1 MALTI
6 NTNLSSMLVQS
17 NLTKS
22 TTQLNQA
29 IERMTTGYKINHAS
43 DNAAGYSIAR
53 NWEAQLGSLDVA
65 ADNAATGADML
76 ATLEDTY
83 ALVSTHVQRVRDL
96 TEQAS
101 NGTYGEQSLQAIK
114 SEIAARLEEI
124 NRIAANCE
132 YNGIH
137 MMDGDDAKA
146 EAGIDIQVGID
157 GDDTK
162 SKIHLNKELF
172 AGGDVEHL
180 FTITGEHSYT
190 PTGSD
195 ASAIVDKLASDCA
208 GLTDGVSAGSMLG
221 CIDDVISKISSRIT
235 TLGAAQNR
243 IESAVTSIGV
253 QAENITSSLS
263 TLRDADVATESSN
276 YIKAQILQQASA
288 TLLAT
293 ANQSPAI
300 ALNLL

>member
-6 NTNLSSMLVQS
+6 NTNLSSMIVQA

-29 IERMTTGYKINHAS
+29 IERMTTGYKINHAA

-76 ATLEDTY
+76 STLEDNY
-83 ALVSTHVQRVRDL
+83 ALISQHVQRVRDL
-96 TEQAS
+96 TEQAA
-101 NGTYGEQSLQAIK
+101 NGTYGKASKEAIE
-114 SEIAARLEEI
+114 SEITARLQEI
-124 NRIAANCE
+124 DRIAANCE
-132 YNGIH
+132 FNGIK
-137 MMDGDDAKA
+137 MMDGSIKNDTA
-146 EAGIDIQVGID
+146 IQVGID
-157 GDDTK
+157 GNSQNSQIALK
-162 SKIHLNKELF
+162 KELF
-172 AGGDVEHL
+172 ASGDVESL
-180 FTITGEHSYT
+180 FGDDIATVAKNCSGVEGATGKPTDMLATI
-190 PTGSD
+190 D
-195 ASAIVDKLASDCA
+195 NVINNISARV
-208 GLTDGVSAGSMLG
+208 
-221 CIDDVISKISSRIT
+221 T

-243 IESAVTSIGV
+243 IESAIESIGV
-253 QAENITSSLS
+253 QSENITSSLS
-263 TLRDADVATESSN
+263 TLRDADVAEESSN

-293 ANQSPAI
+293 ANQTPSI

>member
-1 MALTI
+1 MAITI
-6 NTNLSSMLVQS
+6 NTNLSSMLVQT
-17 NLTKS
+17 NLAKS

-29 IERMTTGYKINHAS
+29 IERMTTGYKINHAA

-83 ALVSTHVQRVRDL
+83 ALVSTHIQRVRDL

-114 SEIAARLEEI
+114 SEIGARLEEI

-132 YNGIH
+132 YNGIFL
-137 MMDGDDAKA
+137 MDGDDARA
-146 EAGIDIQVGID
+146 ETGIDIQVGID
-157 GDDTK
+157 SNDDK
-162 SKIHLNKELF
+162 SKIHLDKELF
-172 AGGDVEHL
+172 AGGSIKHL
-180 FTITGEHSYT
+180 FSLSGEHEYT
-190 PTGSD
+190 PTGETDSE
-195 ASAIVDKLASDCA
+195 IIDKLANDCA
-208 GLTDGVSAGSMLG
+208 GLTEGVSANSMLG

-243 IESAVTSIGV
+243 IDSAVTSIGV

-276 YIKAQILQQASA
+276 YIKAQILQQAAA
-288 TLLAT
+288 TLLST
-293 ANQSPAI
+293 ANQTPSI
-300 ALNLL
+300 ALNLI